1 MPTPVSLS
9 QRGFSLKPDV
19 AANSHGV
26 VSLLH
31 QSQLETIDWT
41 PLAPRAVVAPRAV
54 GCLLVANWGS
64 LADPSI
70 LCALS
75 CCKFGWWPNHFLG
88 WLGLEIS
95 GAHNLCLLGCFV
107 GVIYGGGSGFGFEMQ
122 SRFGVLL
129 QGWCLYFSFSD
140 SCLLIEVLALL
151 HFLRLLTLGVS
162 VCSGFDVCS
171 DLASF
176 GGCWC
181 ILLFGGGCT
190 SALRSYPWA
199 CDLVLSPW
207 GPWSGHA
214 VTGLTAVV
222 WGLHRRRC
230 FLVLL
235 MWRFS
240 NLPYLVHPATR
251 ICLDYCLEFSSMI
264 GFLVQGFQH
273 IKGFYQL
280 MSFPFGS
287 PANYFVSLWD
297 FLPRIG
303 SCFWHLHNVIWF
315 FLDE

>member
-140 SCLLIEVLALL
+140 SCLLIEVLALYCSIFCDYSL
-151 HFLRLLTLGVS
+151 WVFQFVQDLMYVQIWLLLVVVDVSCYLAGVVPVLWGLILGRVIWS
-162 VCSGFDVCS
+162 CHLEVHGVGMQ
-171 DLASF
+171 LLVLL
-176 GGCWC
+176 
-181 ILLFGGGCT
+181 LLFGVFIDVAAFWFC
-190 SALRSYPWA
+190 W
-199 CDLVLSPW
+199 C
-207 GPWSGHA
+207 
-214 VTGLTAVV
+214 
-222 WGLHRRRC
+222 
-230 FLVLL
+230 
-235 MWRFS
+235 
-240 NLPYLVHPATR
+240 
-251 ICLDYCLEFSSMI
+251 E
-264 GFLVQGFQH
+264 GFQT
-273 IKGFYQL
+273 
-280 MSFPFGS
+280 
-287 PANYFVSLWD
+287 SLTW
-297 FLPRIG
+297 
-303 SCFWHLHNVIWF
+303 SSH
-315 FLDE
+315 